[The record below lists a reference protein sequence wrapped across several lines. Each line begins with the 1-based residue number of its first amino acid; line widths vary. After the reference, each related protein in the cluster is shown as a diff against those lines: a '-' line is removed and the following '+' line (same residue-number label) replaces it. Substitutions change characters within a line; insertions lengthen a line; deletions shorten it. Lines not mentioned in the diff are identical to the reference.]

1 MRTMYM
7 AVDDPDNLPVEFLK
21 NISRIGLGFNND
33 DRDIQLIRHLQIV
46 PKKGIEARFSGKTKE
61 I

>member
-1 MRTMYM
+1 MYM